1 MFYCDISNSCELL
14 IKKRLEFYKKNLGES
29 LTRSK
34 EGFPEWSSIPFQI
47 ISDVSE
53 TINHMETSLDLKSKL
68 CVKTYYYG
76 VITLYYFYANMIDCL
91 FQIPIK
97 VSRNKDL
104 VLIIT
109 IQRRLHH

>member
-14 IKKRLEFYKKNLGES
+14 TKKRLEFYKKNLGES

-53 TINHMETSLDLKSKL
+53 TINHMETSLDLKSAL
-68 CVKTYYYG
+68 RQN
-76 VITLYYFYANMIDCL
+76 LLLWSYYFILLLCQYD
-91 FQIPIK
+91 
-97 VSRNKDL
+97 
-104 VLIIT
+104 
-109 IQRRLHH
+109 

>member
-14 IKKRLEFYKKNLGES
+14 TKKRHEFYKKNLGES
-29 LTRSK
+29 LTRSE
-34 EGFPEWSSIPFQI
+34 EGFPEWSSIPLQI

-53 TINHMETSLDLKSKL
+53 TINHLETSLDLKSKL

-76 VITLYYFYANMIDCL
+76 IVTLYYFYANMIDCL

-97 VSRNKDL
+97 VTRNEGMC
-104 VLIIT
+104 VIIT